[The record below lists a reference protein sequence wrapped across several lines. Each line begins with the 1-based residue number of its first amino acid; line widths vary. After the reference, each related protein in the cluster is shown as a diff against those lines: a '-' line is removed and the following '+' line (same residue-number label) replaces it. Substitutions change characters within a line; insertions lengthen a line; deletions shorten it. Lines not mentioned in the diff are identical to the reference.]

1 MICAMVA
8 ALTDLDDILKS
19 LRVLNRG
26 TYVYLPVEEV
36 ENLAEVL
43 AVINEDEG
51 SYAAAPATADNH
63 IERFACLTLD
73 VHSALTSVGLTAL
86 VSTVL
91 ADAGIACNVI
101 AGYYHDHLLVPEG
114 KAEQAQ
120 ALLAA
125 LSTKNR

>member
-1 MICAMVA
+1 MICAMNVG
-8 ALTDLDDILKS
+8 LTDLDDILKS

-36 ENLAEVL
+36 ANLAEVL

-51 SYAAAPATADNH
+51 SYAVAPAMVDVR
-63 IERFACLTLD
+63 IERFTCLTLD

-101 AGYYHDHLLVPEG
+101 AGYYHDHLLVPED
-114 KAEQAQ
+114 KTEQAQ

-125 LSTKNR
+125 LPTKDR

>member
-1 MICAMVA
+1 MILAMVA

-43 AVINEDEG
+43 AVINEGEG
-51 SYAAAPATADNH
+51 SYTVAPATVGGH

-101 AGYYHDHLLVPEG
+101 AGYYHDHLLVPED

-125 LSTKNR
+125 LPTKNR

>member
-1 MICAMVA
+1 MVA

-43 AVINEDEG
+43 AVINEGEG
-51 SYAAAPATADNH
+51 SYAVAPATVGGH

-101 AGYYHDHLLVPEG
+101 AGYYHDHLLVPED

-125 LSTKNR
+125 LPTKNR